1 MTEKEKQE
9 RILRIKEQDTISH
22 ESEKQLKKIEKEKVL
37 AQKLQAQK
45 DKELAKA
52 KKKYEKQFV
61 LIAHEPAIYIK
72 EITEIDDDGDLV
84 INGINFTISGEGCYD
99 DDYIELD
106 YEECWSEDSLSIISR
121 DKLVKM
127 IEDKKKERI
136 NKLDKMIQKINS
148 VQG

>member
-9 RILRIKEQDTISH
+9 RILRIKEQVDSLQ
-22 ESEKQLKKIEKEKVL
+22 EELKELTKVDD
-37 AQKLQAQK
+37 AKTKAAK